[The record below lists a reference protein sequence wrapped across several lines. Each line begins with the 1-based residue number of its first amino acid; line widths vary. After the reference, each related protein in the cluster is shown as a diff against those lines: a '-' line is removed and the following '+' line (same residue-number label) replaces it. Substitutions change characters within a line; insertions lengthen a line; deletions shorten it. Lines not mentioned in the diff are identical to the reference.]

1 MKKKKDFMGRSS
13 QRDYEMAEE
22 YLNAPMAQPKPGMDV
37 TEQRLRERIRREKM
51 KESIQKMQDEIRYG
65 EEMDFREARKR
76 MLKRQMRR
84 EGF

>member
-22 YLNAPMAQPKPGMDV
+22 YLNAPMVKPVEDV
-37 TEQRLRERIRREKM
+37 TEQRLRERIRKEKM
-51 KESIQKMQDEIRYG
+51 KESVQKIQDEIRYG
-65 EEMDFREARKR
+65 EEMDFREAQKR